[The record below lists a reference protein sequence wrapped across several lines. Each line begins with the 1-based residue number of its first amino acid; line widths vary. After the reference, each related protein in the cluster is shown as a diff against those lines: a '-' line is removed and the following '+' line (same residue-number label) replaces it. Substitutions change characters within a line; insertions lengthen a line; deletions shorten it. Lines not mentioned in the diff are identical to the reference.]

1 MRTCALRLA
10 RADLLARPGQTALT
24 AIAVFT
30 AATALVVTLAL
41 RSGLDDPF
49 ARAKR
54 DTRGSDVAVFGDLSD
69 ADVAT
74 LSHLPGVAAVDVRA
88 RTRTVT
94 PLARASV
101 DVGLEGLPAGG
112 LDVPHVTD
120 GRRPAARG
128 EVLVERS
135 FARESGLRVGQ
146 RLDLS
151 GRRYTIAG

>member
-1 MRTCALRLA
+1 MRTSALRLA
-10 RADLLARPGQTALT
+10 RADLLGRPGQTVLT
-24 AIAVFT
+24 AVAVFA

-74 LSHLPGVAAVDVRA
+74 LAHLPGVVDVDVRVRRRA
-88 RTRTVT
+88 VT

-101 DVGLEGLPAGG
+101 EVGLEGLPAGG
-112 LDVPHVTD
+112 VDVP
-120 GRRPAARG
+120 
-128 EVLVERS
+128 
-135 FARESGLRVGQ
+135 
-146 RLDLS
+146 
-151 GRRYTIAG
+151 